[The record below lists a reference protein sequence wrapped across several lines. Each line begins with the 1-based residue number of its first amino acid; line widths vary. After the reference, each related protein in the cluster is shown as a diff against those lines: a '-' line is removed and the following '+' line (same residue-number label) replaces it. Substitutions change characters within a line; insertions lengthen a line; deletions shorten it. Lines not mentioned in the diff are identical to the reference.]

1 MMGRLGGFN
10 ALNMQVFHGAES
22 DVSYLEYD
30 HDECD
35 ETLEAY
41 MHDMSEVERRGV
53 WCRAWY
59 VRWGGGG

>member
-1 MMGRLGGFN
+1 MLGRMGGFN

-35 ETLEAY
+35 DTMDSF
-41 MHDMSEVERRGV
+41 MHDMSNVERQGA
-53 WCRAWY
+53 WCRAWC
-59 VRWGGGG
+59 V